1 MIKKRLIALLKDSK
15 KYIVYQVL
23 CQWAMLLCQIAIVYE
38 IADLVEMALTG
49 FVDRKTAFG
58 HALIILPAIIVR
70 FIFDRLYVKAS
81 FAASVDVKKILRRS
95 IYEKML
101 SLGSNYR
108 EYISSSEVVQLAT
121 EGVEQ
126 LETYFGKYLSQF
138 FYSLLAPLTLFGF
151 FCMVDIRSAAVLLIC
166 VPLIPVSIVIVMKI
180 AKRLLS
186 KYWGVYAELG
196 DSFLDNLN
204 GLTTLKIYGA
214 DAEKA
219 EEMDKESEH
228 FRKITM
234 KVLTMQLN
242 STSVMDIMAYGGAA
256 VGMIMA
262 LKGYSAGR
270 NDISD
275 TLMIILLAAEFFL
288 PMRILGSYFHVAMNG
303 MAASDKIFALLDIDT
318 DLGVQPDDA
327 GDDNAEQPYTS
338 QNSAEQTGNNIS
350 TTEKT
355 SNSTSTTEQTVNSAS
370 TAVYAKE
377 ERTEV
382 VNEKAA
388 RDEYLSVRFNNSV
401 DIKLTGVSYSYD
413 GEQNA
418 LEGIDMDFPSGKLT
432 SIVGLSG
439 SGKSTLVGILS
450 GRNRHYAG
458 SVKIS
463 GCELNELPPDIR
475 NSAVTIVTSDSYI
488 FGGTIYD
495 NLKIACPDVNSRN
508 MIDALKQVGLLDE
521 LLYKVGEVEKL
532 ATAGKMNGD
541 AEDNNS
547 DNAELKRLAK
557 ILMLKLEEGG
567 RNLSGGQRQRLS
579 IARALLAN
587 SPVMIFDEATSNIDL
602 ENEQQIMG
610 VIKKLARSK
619 TIILISHRL
628 GNVVSS
634 DNIYMLDS
642 GKIIGSGKHDSL
654 VKTLSSYKQMYE
666 NQKKLESY
674 NNQTGRKKASIEK
687 VKFINA
693 ELRTY
698 EEVENDIVLETATN
712 KDIEHEDD
720 SEQETVSG
728 QEIVSEQEIVSG
740 QKLNPSNVREEDV
753 FLGDMEESEFDD
765 GFFTEERRS
774 GLSIM
779 RKLIVLIRP
788 LIPAMFFAV
797 LLGSVGFMMA
807 IMLTVIAAGDIDKG
821 NYTDTFFCI
830 MIGVAVMRGLLHYGE
845 QYLNHYI
852 AFKLLARI
860 RHKVFEKLRELCP
873 AKLDRKDKGNL
884 IAIITSDIEKL
895 EVFYA
900 HTISPIM
907 ISIIVTGIIIIFLI
921 RRSVIAG
928 LVALLGYYLIGVIIP
943 FVNGKRGSKSGMS
956 AGNDFGSLNTAVLES
971 LYGLDETIQYQNGD
985 ARIKLME
992 DRAEKL
998 RVSQHKLSKLE
1009 ADQKSFTNL
1018 TIQIINLI
1026 VLLIVVW
1033 QVGYGAIYPI
1043 DCLLVLTLVMSS
1055 YGPVVALSNLS
1066 NNLSNTLAS
1075 GERVLSLLEEKP
1087 KVIEV
1092 ISDTDQTVN
1101 GKENKN
1107 AKKKAKKNAR
1117 QEENQEEKHSEED
1130 GDENAVS
1137 EKLDIEITD
1146 ARPEMQTETT
1156 GEATDI
1162 DTDVDTTPVSYIQN
1176 IHGIALENIY
1186 FSYGGKFVL
1195 QDMSMNIKGG
1205 QITAIHGPSG
1215 SGKSTILKLL
1225 MRFYDPQDGKVII
1238 SEAIGKDYDIKTI
1251 QSDTLRNMESYVT
1264 QETWLFH
1271 DTIRR
1276 NIEIGSLGAT
1286 DEEIYEA
1293 AKKASIHDFIISLPN
1308 GYDTMIGESGDTL
1321 SDGERQRIGVARAFL
1336 HNAPVMILDE
1346 PTSNL
1351 DALNEGIILSSLEEE
1366 KGRSIILVSHRKS
1379 TVSIADKVFVSE

>member
-23 CQWAMLLCQIAIVYE
+23 CQWVMLLCQIAIVYE
-38 IADLVEMALTG
+38 IADLVEMTLTG

-58 HALIILPAIIVR
+58 HALIILPVIIVR

-151 FCMVDIRSAAVLLIC
+151 FCIVDIRSAAVLLIC

-186 KYWGVYAELG
+186 KYWGAYAELG

-327 GDDNAEQPYTS
+327 GYDTAEQTNTS
-338 QNSAEQTGNNIS
+338 QDIGEQTGNS
-350 TTEKT
+350 TNAAEK
-355 SNSTSTTEQTVNSAS
+355 TVNSAS
-370 TAVYAKE
+370 IAVYTKE

-450 GRNRHYAG
+450 GRNRNYAG

-463 GCELNELPPDIR
+463 GCELSELPADIK
-475 NSAVTIVTSDSYI
+475 NSAVTIVKSDSYI

-521 LLYKVGEVEKL
+521 LLYKVGEVEIL
-532 ATAGKMNGD
+532 ASDGKINGD

-642 GKIIGSGKHDSL
+642 GKLIGSGKHDSL
-654 VKTLSSYKQMYE
+654 VKSLSSYKQMYE

-674 NNQTGRKKASIEK
+674 NNQTGRKKASVEK

-698 EEVENDIVLETATN
+698 EEVENDIALETA
-712 KDIEHEDD
+712 
-720 SEQETVSG
+720 
-728 QEIVSEQEIVSG
+728 
-740 QKLNPSNVREEDV
+740 
-753 FLGDMEESEFDD
+753 EFND

-907 ISIIVTGIIIIFLI
+907 ISFIVTGIITIFLI
-921 RRSVIAG
+921 RRSVIVG

-956 AGNDFGSLNTAVLES
+956 AGNDFGSLNTTVLES

-1087 KVIEV
+1087 KVTEV
-1092 ISDTDQTVN
+1092 ISDTDQKEK
-1101 GKENKN
+1101 GKENKK
-1107 AKKKAKKNAR
+1107 AKKKAKKKAR
-1117 QEENQEEKHSEED
+1117 QDENQEEKHSEKD

-1146 ARPEMQTETT
+1146 ARPEMQMETT

-1293 AKKASIHDFIISLPN
+1293 AKKASIHDYIISLPN

-1366 KGRSIILVSHRKS
+1366 KERSIILVSHRKS

>member
-95 IYEKML
+95 IYEKMI

-138 FYSLLAPLTLFGF
+138 FYSLLAPLTLFGL

-186 KYWGVYAELG
+186 KYWGAYAELG

-327 GDDNAEQPYTS
+327 GDDAAEQSYTS

-355 SNSTSTTEQTVNSAS
+355 SNSTSTTEKTVNSAS
-370 TAVYAKE
+370 VAVYTKE

-463 GCELNELPPDIR
+463 GCELSELPADIK

-532 ATAGKMNGD
+532 ASDGKINGD
-541 AEDNNS
+541 AEDDNS

-674 NNQTGRKKASIEK
+674 NNQTGQKKASIEK

-698 EEVENDIVLETATN
+698 EEVENDI
-712 KDIEHEDD
+712 
-720 SEQETVSG
+720 
-728 QEIVSEQEIVSG
+728 
-740 QKLNPSNVREEDV
+740 NPPNVRDEDA

-788 LIPAMFFAV
+788 LIPAMFLAV

-830 MIGVAVMRGLLHYGE
+830 MIGVAVTRGLLHYGE

-907 ISIIVTGIIIIFLI
+907 ISIIVTGIITIFLI

-1107 AKKKAKKNAR
+1107 AKKKAR
-1117 QEENQEEKHSEED
+1117 QEANQEEKHSEED
-1130 GDENAVS
+1130 SDENAVS
-1137 EKLDIEITD
+1137 EKLDKEITD
-1146 ARPEMQTETT
+1146 ARPEMQMETT
-1156 GEATDI
+1156 GETTDI